1 MRHTFM
7 LTLGIALLL
16 GVVQQPSFPQ
26 AGTPITVSAVG
37 EAKAS
42 PDRVVVYFTLY
53 GQGQTLVEARQAVR
67 NLLQQVTARLASF
80 GVDKHSL
87 KEEVSE
93 LVPSM
98 TQAGSVTVEEAPAT
112 SQRRYE
118 ASISYSLQMPISEER
133 LDHLFQMLD
142 ALSEYTTR
150 PGTATSTGGYGGG
163 FGGIGATPAYQNI
176 YVEFRLQNMERLK
189 QQAVQDGVAKAH
201 KMAET
206 AAKQM
211 GKRQVK
217 MVRLNINDP
226 GTSLWQA
233 SMGYTPGSIKWQ
245 PLRIYI
251 QVNATFYAQ

>member
-16 GVVQQPSFPQ
+16 GIVQQPSFPQ
-26 AGTPITVSAVG
+26 AGTPITASAVG

-42 PDRVVVYFTLY
+42 PDRVTVYFTLY

-67 NLLQQVTARLASF
+67 NLLQRVTARLASF
-80 GVDKHSL
+80 GVDKRLL

-93 LVPSM
+93 LVPSV
-98 TQAGSVTVEEAPAT
+98 QAGSVTVEATPAA
-112 SQRRYE
+112 SQRHYE
-118 ASISYSLQMPISEER
+118 ASISYSLQMPVSEER
-133 LDHLFQMLD
+133 LDRLFQILD

-150 PGTATSTGGYGGG
+150 PGTVTGTGGYGGG
-163 FGGIGATPAYQNI
+163 FGSIGATPAYQNI
-176 YVEFRLQNMERLK
+176 YVEFRVQDMERLK
-189 QQAVQDGVAKAH
+189 QQAVQDGVAKAR

-251 QVNATFYAQ
+251 QVNATFHAQ